1 MSLLES
7 KNIKLR
13 APEIED
19 IQAIYD
25 IENNTG
31 LWQVS
36 QTLVPFSLFDIEQH
50 ILRSNKDPFKTAEA
64 RFVITKTDTN
74 EIVGLIDL
82 YDVDALNKRAGV
94 GIMIV
99 EKFRNNG
106 YAKEALSVLKKYA
119 FGVLHLH
126 MLHCII
132 DTDNNKSLK
141 LFTSEGFKISGLL
154 KDYFI
159 KYDISDS
166 NQWRDVHILQFIND

>member
-1 MSLLES
+1 MNLFEN

-13 APEIED
+13 APEIDD
-19 IQAIYD
+19 IQTIYD

-50 ILRSNKDPFKTAEA
+50 ILRSNKDPFKTSQA
-64 RFVITKTDTN
+64 RFVITKKESN
-74 EIVGLIDL
+74 EIAGLIDL
-82 YDVDALNKRAGV
+82 YDIDALNKRAGV

-99 EKFRNNG
+99 EKFRNKG
-106 YAKEALSVLKKYA
+106 YAKEALSILIKYA
-119 FGVLHLH
+119 FEVLHLH

-132 DTDNNKSLK
+132 DIENKASLK
-141 LFTSEGFKISGLL
+141 LFVSEGFKISGLL

-159 KYDISDS
+159 RYDNLNSYE
-166 NQWRDVHILQFIND
+166 WRDVHILQLINN